1 MNAFNLNRRQL
12 LAAGTAALIF
22 GPGAAYAQQF
32 PTKPIRLL
40 VSSSA
45 GSGIDTAARTIGERL
60 AARLGQPVLVENITG
75 ASGMVAMKDMLSQP
89 ADGHTIMLMSPGL
102 TIHSA
107 RGTNGFDIRRDVA
120 PIVQQSAQP
129 LVMFTRKGSGIETMA
144 DFLAKAK
151 AEPGAMN
158 YGSLGVGSV
167 HHLMFEQFK
176 LVTGTDIAHIPYK
189 GANEAAAAVLSGE
202 IDVSLAG
209 LITIQ
214 ALIAEGK
221 LVPIA
226 ATTAADFHD
235 IPGMKKAGVEGYDF
249 AVWTG
254 YGTHG
259 GTPKEVVARLNA
271 EINEVFKEAPVI
283 EVFKKLYDLVGG
295 TPEAFAAVLA
305 SEVEAYTT
313 VIKES
318 KITFE

>member
-1 MNAFNLNRRQL
+1 MSSININRRQVL
-12 LAAGTAALIF
+12 VA
-22 GPGAAYAQQF
+22 GAATVLLGAAPAQAQQF
-32 PTKPIRLL
+32 PTRPIRLL

-60 AARLGQPVLVENITG
+60 AARLGQSVLIENITG
-75 ASGMVAMKDMLSQP
+75 ASGMVAIQDMLKAP

-107 RGTNGFDIRRDVA
+107 RGTNNFDIRRDVA

-129 LVMFTRKGSGIETMA
+129 LVMFTRKGGGIETMA
-144 DFLAKAK
+144 DFLARAK
-151 AEPGAMN
+151 AEPGALN
-158 YGSLGVGSV
+158 YGSLGVGSIQ
-167 HHLMFEQFK
+167 HLMFEQFK
-176 LVTGTDIAHIPYK
+176 RVAGVDVVHIPYK

-214 ALIAEGK
+214 GMITEAK
-221 LVPIA
+221 LTPIA

-235 IPGMKKAGVEGYDF
+235 IPGMSAAGVEGYDL

-259 GTPKEVVARLNA
+259 GTPREIVAQLNEA
-271 EINEVFKEAPVI
+271 INGTFQEPSVI
-283 EVFKKLYDLVGG
+283 EVFSKLYDLVGG

-305 SEVEAYTT
+305 TEVDAYQR
-313 VIKES
+313 VIEES
-318 KITFE
+318 GITFE

>member
-1 MNAFNLNRRQL
+1 MTHFKLNRRQI
-12 LAAGTAALIF
+12 LAAGAAAALL
-22 GPGAAYAQQF
+22 GPASARAQQF
-32 PTKPIRLL
+32 PSKPIRLL

-60 AARLGQPVLVENITG
+60 AAKLGQPVLVENITG
-75 ASGMVAMKDMLSQP
+75 ASGMVAMQDMLAQP

-129 LVMFTRKGSGIETMA
+129 LVMFTRKGGGLETIA
-144 DFLAKAK
+144 DLLARAK
-151 AEPGAMN
+151 AEPGALN
-158 YGSLGVGSV
+158 YGSLGVGSI

-176 LVTGTDIAHIPYK
+176 LVTGTDIVHIPYK

-221 LVPIA
+221 LVPIG
-226 ATTAADFHD
+226 ATTADDFHD
-235 IPGMKKAGVEGYDF
+235 IPGMKKSGIDNFDF

-254 YGTHG
+254 YGTRA
-259 GTPKEVVARLNA
+259 GTPPEVVGKLNA
-271 EINEVFKEAPVI
+271 AINEVFEEQPVI
-283 EVFKKLYDLVGG
+283 DVFKKLYDLVGG
-295 TPEAFAAVLA
+295 TPEAFGAVLA
-305 SEVEAYTT
+305 SEVDAYTN
-313 VIKES
+313 VIRES
-318 KITFE
+318 NIQFD

>member
-1 MNAFNLNRRQL
+1 MSIMKFNRRQI
-12 LAAGTAALIF
+12 LAAGAAAALL
-22 GPGAAYAQQF
+22 GPVSARAAQF

-45 GSGIDTAARTIGERL
+45 GSGIDTAARTIGDRL
-60 AARLGQPVLVENITG
+60 AAKLGQPVLIENITG
-75 ASGMVAMKDMLSQP
+75 ASGMVAMQDMLAQP

-129 LVMFTRKGSGIETMA
+129 LVMFTRKGSGIETMEK
-144 DFLAKAK
+144 FLAKAK
-151 AEPGAMN
+151 AEPGALN
-158 YGSLGVGSV
+158 YGSLGVGSIQ
-167 HHLMFEQFK
+167 HLMFEQFK
-176 LVTGTDIAHIPYK
+176 LVTGTDIVHIPYK

-221 LVPIA
+221 VVPIA
-226 ATTAADFHD
+226 ATTAGDFHD
-235 IPGMKKAGVEGYDF
+235 IPGMKKVGVDNYDF
-249 AVWTG
+249 SVWTG
-254 YGTHG
+254 YGTKA
-259 GTPKEVVARLNA
+259 GTPADVVDALNKA
-271 EINEVFKEAPVI
+271 INEVFKEPPVI

-295 TPEAFAAVLA
+295 TPEAFGAVLKAEVDAYAAVIKA
-305 SEVEAYTT
+305 SN
-313 VIKES
+313 IQ
-318 KITFE
+318 FD

>member
-1 MNAFNLNRRQL
+1 MINLTRRQM
-12 LAAGTAALIF
+12 LAAGAAALMAST
-22 GPGAAYAQQF
+22 GAWAQQF

-45 GSGIDTAARTIGERL
+45 GSGIDTAARTVAERL
-60 AARLGQPVLVENITG
+60 AVRLGQPVLVENVTG
-75 ASGMVAMKDMLSQP
+75 ASGMVAMQDMLTQP

-107 RGTNGFDIRRDVA
+107 RGTNDFDIRRDVA
-120 PIVQQSAQP
+120 AIVQQSSQP
-129 LVMFTRKGSGIETMA
+129 LVMFTRKGSGLETMA
-144 DFLAKAK
+144 DLLAKAK
-151 AEPGAMN
+151 AEPGALN

-167 HHLMFEQFK
+167 QHLMFEQFTR
-176 LVTGTDIAHIPYK
+176 VTGIDIVHIPYK

-214 ALIAEGK
+214 ALIADHK
-221 LVPIA
+221 LAPIA

-235 IPGMKKAGVEGYDF
+235 IPGMTKAGVDGYDF

-259 GTPKEVVARLNA
+259 GTPRQIVDQLNQA
-271 EINEVFKEAPVI
+271 INDVFKEPSVI
-283 EVFKKLYDLVGG
+283 DVFKSLYDLVGG
-295 TPEAFAAVLA
+295 TPDAFAAVLA
-305 SEVEAYTT
+305 AEVEAYAA

-318 KITFE
+318 NIQFE

>member
-1 MNAFNLNRRQL
+1 MSMIRLNRRQV
-12 LAAGTAALIF
+12 LAAGAAAALL
-22 GPGAAYAQQF
+22 GPVSARAQQF
-32 PTKPIRLL
+32 PSKPIRLL

-60 AARLGQPVLVENITG
+60 AVKLGQPVLVENITG
-75 ASGMVAMKDMLSQP
+75 ASGMVAMQDMLAQP

-129 LVMFTRKGSGIETMA
+129 LVMFTRKGNGMDTFA

-151 AEPGAMN
+151 AEPGALN
-158 YGSLGVGSV
+158 YGSLGVGSI

-176 LVTGTDIAHIPYK
+176 LVTGTDIVHIPYK

-202 IDVSLAG
+202 IEVSLAG

-214 ALIAEGK
+214 AMIAEGK

-226 ATTAADFHD
+226 ATTSGDFHD
-235 IPGMKKAGVEGYDF
+235 IPGMKKVGVDNFDF

-254 YGTHG
+254 YGTRG
-259 GTPKEVVARLNA
+259 GTPKEVVDKLNTS
-271 EINEVFKEAPVI
+271 INEVFEEPSVI

-295 TPEAFAAVLA
+295 TPEAFGAVLT
-305 SEVEAYTT
+305 SEVDAYTR

-318 KITFE
+318 NIQFE